1 MKEFYS
7 TTGGR
12 HIYNADFK
20 DLQDSIIAAT
30 ELFRACGG
38 NFVISGCE
46 YDSDNE
52 KVNSGYVWL
61 DGKLRMVEETSVTS
75 LVSLCIVA
83 SDSAG
88 ESVSYADGT
97 AHKRND
103 VYGTSISNQSA
114 ASGIVYDLNKGRFP
128 NLADVFFNYYA
139 LLKDN
144 DAQTV
149 NSSVSFG
156 RKVVL
161 SDDGAEMS
169 DGVNVG
175 GFYLDSEG
183 AICLKAS
190 SSESGTIYKMSQNG
204 MISAY
209 NGDELMWSID
219 GNSGSVSISLLSVN
233 TLSANNAEIDNLS
246 VDGQISAGGIDVSGS
261 VSAYQVDVSGNATV
275 DGRATVNE
283 MESNEVVSKDMSV
296 SRLLKCSSLNVTG
309 VAIGAFGRC
318 VHISSH
324 EDHVVAPGDSL
335 IVVKTADVE
344 ITFNGLVKDGTV
356 ITVFNISNGN
366 VYLSSDEQVIYDWPN
381 PYTGSNRYRMV
392 SGQAFIICYC
402 AAENAWFIF
411 RNRN

>member
-61 DGKLRMVEETSVTS
+61 DGKLRTVEETSVTS

-88 ESVSYADGT
+88 ESISYADGT

-128 NLADVFFNYYA
+128 NLADVFFNHYA

-144 DAQTV
+144 EAQTV

-161 SDDGAEMS
+161 SDDGVEMS
-169 DGVNVG
+169 DGANVG

-183 AICLKAS
+183 AICLK
-190 SSESGTIYKMSQNG
+190 
-204 MISAY
+204 
-209 NGDELMWSID
+209 
-219 GNSGSVSISLLSVN
+219 
-233 TLSANNAEIDNLS
+233 
-246 VDGQISAGGIDVSGS
+246 
-261 VSAYQVDVSGNATV
+261 
-275 DGRATVNE
+275 
-283 MESNEVVSKDMSV
+283 
-296 SRLLKCSSLNVTG
+296 
-309 VAIGAFGRC
+309 
-318 VHISSH
+318 
-324 EDHVVAPGDSL
+324 
-335 IVVKTADVE
+335 
-344 ITFNGLVKDGTV
+344 
-356 ITVFNISNGN
+356 
-366 VYLSSDEQVIYDWPN
+366 
-381 PYTGSNRYRMV
+381 
-392 SGQAFIICYC
+392 
-402 AAENAWFIF
+402 
-411 RNRN
+411 